1 MLNLNAILRLSQD
14 VTDMNENTGG
24 VLRLR
29 TGVFFTVFK
38 SQNVTK
44 KRAEDALTQLRDAA
58 YIRASRLFGYPVG
71 DESDGTETGDTPML
85 PHWLWSED
93 GGSEPGAQRRRQG
106 GKTYGQL

>member
-1 MLNLNAILRLSQD
+1 M
-14 VTDMNENTGG
+14 
-24 VLRLR
+24 
-29 TGVFFTVFK
+29 
-38 SQNVTK
+38 
-44 KRAEDALTQLRDAA
+44 TQLRDAA

-71 DESDGTETGDTPML
+71 DESDGTETGDAPML